1 MKTNSKFPQALLL
14 ALFLSFAYAES
25 SQAQGSMPKDFT
37 ELPDPTADTLSNW
50 SGVKKGLHSSF
61 VSIDKRFPKSVAP
74 NIQPLGQHVVSGWKG
89 ERVSSQILLWS
100 TEAIPDV
107 QATVS
112 SFTSSSN
119 DKLPANIA
127 TANFLRYVMTDEF
140 AEGCGARK
148 PENFAASLS
157 ADMID
162 HLKSY
167 NLEGKKVRPVWVSIS
182 IPKDAKPGKY
192 KATVKVT
199 AKGQKPKNLNLTLE
213 VINKSL
219 PDASQWTYHLDQWQH
234 PAAIARVEGLP
245 VWSDQH
251 FKAMKPT
258 MEMLA
263 KAGQKVITTTLN
275 KDPWNIQTYD
285 PYADMISWT
294 KQKDG
299 SWSYDYAV
307 FDKWVNFMMDLGV
320 TKMINCYSIVP
331 WNNEIHYKDA
341 ASDKLVNV
349 VAKPGTA
356 VFEELW
362 TPFLKDFTKHLKQKG
377 WLKITNIAMDE
388 RERHQMDA
396 AINLIYKVAPELGI
410 SYADNQKTYQRYPD
424 SKDISISAQ
433 HPFDHK
439 DLVDRK
445 AKGLTTT
452 FYICC
457 SDAFPNQFTFS
468 DPAESTYLAWYALA
482 ADFDGMLRWSYN
494 SWVENPL
501 QDSRFRTW
509 PAGDTYIVYP
519 NGRSSV
525 RFERTM
531 EGVQD
536 YEKAQIILKDL
547 AKRGEH
553 EKLKEFKLAIAKL
566 KSTIRTNHWN
576 VDLNEAKNLLNDLS
590 RTIY

>member
-1 MKTNSKFPQALLL
+1 MKTNSKFSQALLL
-14 ALFLSFAYAES
+14 ALFLSFTYVGNI
-25 SQAQGSMPKDFT
+25 QAQGSMPKDFT

-61 VSIDKRFPKSVAP
+61 ISIDKRFPKSVAP
-74 NIQPLGQHVVSGWKG
+74 NIQPLAQHIVSGWKG

-100 TEAIPDV
+100 AEAIPDV
-107 QATVS
+107 QVTVS
-112 SFTSSSN
+112 SFTSSSK
-119 DKLPANIA
+119 DKLPATIA
-127 TANFLRYVMTDEF
+127 AANFLRYVMTDEF
-140 AEGCGARK
+140 AEGCGVRK

-199 AKGQKPKNLNLTLE
+199 AKGQKPQNLTLTLE
-213 VINKSL
+213 VINKLL

-251 FKAMKPT
+251 FKAMKPA

-275 KDPWNIQTYD
+275 KDPWNVQTYD

-307 FDKWVNFMMDLGV
+307 FDRWVSFMMDLGV

-341 ASDKLVNV
+341 SSDKLINV

-377 WLKITNIAMDE
+377 WLEITNIAMDE

-396 AINLIYKVAPELGI
+396 AIKLIYKVAPELGV

-439 DLVDRK
+439 DLVDRR

-468 DPAESTYLAWYALA
+468 DFAESTYLAWYALA

-536 YEKAQIILKDL
+536 YEKAQIILKEL

-566 KSTIRTNHWN
+566 NSTKRTNHWN
-576 VDLNEAKNLLNDLS
+576 VDLNKAKNLLNDLS
-590 RTIY
+590 RTIF